1 MNGKGPPRLQA
12 VGLTEFDENVFKNL
26 AANAGEIEWY
36 PETKKP
42 LVNELIDVLVRKR
55 LLEITNASR
64 TLVIPQGAIPASVGG
79 VVNQYGS
86 RLRMRLTDEG
96 RAVLA
101 ALLQETPATSIK
113 LESAG

>member
-1 MNGKGPPRLQA
+1 MKGTAHLKA

-42 LVNELIDVLVRKR
+42 LVNELIDALVRKR
-55 LLEITNASR
+55 LIEITNAAR
-64 TLVIPQGAIPASVGG
+64 TLVIPQGAIPSSVGR

-96 RAVLA
+96 GAVLT
-101 ALLQETPATSIK
+101 ALLQGAPAPAIK